1 MPDTVMP
8 DAALTD
14 ARTTPA
20 AVWTK
25 LAGLKGDELTAW
37 RTADLP
43 NRPSAEERNLTE
55 PFPFGWFAVCYSDEL
70 AAGEVKP
77 VRYFAREMVVWRGEN
92 GRPRVLD
99 AYCRHLGAHMGHGGR
114 VNGNDLECPF
124 HAWQYNEHG
133 AVTHIPY
140 ARTIPPQ
147 AKRENCVRAWPVEEC
162 NGFVYVWHHPDNIAP
177 LFEIDTYPEVGS
189 PGWTPFKK
197 FDWRV
202 FNSLGNMHDNG
213 QDLAHFFY
221 VHRTAVFPQADT
233 VIEGHRMRSTTR
245 AKLGTPRGEV
255 DGEIVSENA
264 SPGQGCVR
272 FKGISE
278 TLLISAITPIGKDEL
293 HVRFAFT
300 QPQAE
305 AEGPMGGLA
314 RALIRDIAKQLDQDK
329 VIWDRM
335 RHEPEP
341 LMCDGDGPVPMARE
355 RYAQFLS
362 LDTFES
368 WRGKT
373 RRFETKPRG

>member
-1 MPDTVMP
+1 MPDTATHEP
-8 DAALTD
+8 AIAD

-25 LAGLKGDELTAW
+25 LEGLKGEALTEW
-37 RTADLP
+37 RMADLP
-43 NRPSAEERNLTE
+43 GRPSAAERNLDE

-77 VRYFAREMVVWRGEN
+77 VRYFARELVVWRGED
-92 GRPRVLD
+92 GQSRVLD

-124 HAWQYNEHG
+124 HAWQYDETG
-133 AVTHIPY
+133 AVTRIPY
-140 ARTIPPQ
+140 ARTIPPK
-147 AKRENCVRAWPVEEC
+147 ARRENCVRSWKTVER
-162 NGFVYVWHHPDNIAP
+162 NGFVYVWYHPDNLPP
-177 LFEIDTYPEVGS
+177 LFEVDTYPEVGAA
-189 PGWTPFKK
+189 GWTPFKK
-197 FDWRV
+197 FEWRV
-202 FNSLGNMHDNG
+202 FNSLSNMHDNG
-213 QDLAHFFY
+213 QDMAHFFY
-221 VHRTAVFPQADT
+221 VHRTAMFPESET
-233 VIEGHRMRSTTR
+233 VIEGHRMRSVAR

-255 DGEIVSENA
+255 NGAITSENS

-272 FKGISE
+272 FTGISE
-278 TLLISAITPIGKDEL
+278 TLLVSAVTPVAADEV

-300 QPQAE
+300 QPEAE

-329 VIWDRM
+329 IIWDRL

-362 LDTFES
+362 VAEFER
-368 WRGKT
+368 WKGKT
-373 RRFETKPRG
+373 RRFESKPKV